1 MSLSRLDLGLR
12 ARAGIAQISLLSVA
26 TLVSACGGSV
36 KTNPLP
42 GGGYVVACEK
52 GITSCIARAEVLCG
66 DKGYT
71 IVGGMSTSK
80 VVGGPNSAYRK
91 VIYQGELSFYCG
103 KFEPPKCEQ
112 RGSVADESEV
122 YQLSQAETSEPAP
135 APPAPVAAPRACV
148 PGSTQTC
155 VGPGA
160 CAGGQV
166 CAADGQGFGPCDC
179 GREAAPPAEAPV
191 APGAA
196 QP

>member
-1 MSLSRLDLGLR
+1 MSLSRLRFRLTAPPGVSQGALVLLAGL
-12 ARAGIAQISLLSVA
+12 A
-26 TLVSACGGSV
+26 SACGGSV

-52 GITSCIARAEVLCG
+52 GISACIGRAEVLCG
-66 DKGYT
+66 EKGYT
-71 IVGGMSTSK
+71 IVGGESSSK

-91 VIYQGELSFYCG
+91 LIYRGELSFYCG
-103 KFEPPKCEQ
+103 KFDPPRCEQ
-112 RGSVADESEV
+112 APVADESQV
-122 YQLSQAETSEPAP
+122 YQLSGAETPAP
-135 APPAPVAAPRACV
+135 EPEPVAAAAAPRACV

-179 GREAAPPAEAPV
+179 GTAAPAEVPAPQGAP
-191 APGAA
+191 